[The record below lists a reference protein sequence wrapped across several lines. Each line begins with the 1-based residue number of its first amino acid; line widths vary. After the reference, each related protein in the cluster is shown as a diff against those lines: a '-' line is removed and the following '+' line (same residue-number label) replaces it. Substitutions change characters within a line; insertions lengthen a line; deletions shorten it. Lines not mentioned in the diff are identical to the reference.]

1 MNKQNNLYEP
11 ILNFRKDK
19 PQLQIKSITLDELY
33 ENAFFPKEEKSQSE
47 YAQNTTTW
55 D

>member
-1 MNKQNNLYEP
+1 MENQKTLYEP
-11 ILNFRKDK
+11 VLNFRKDQ
-19 PQLQIKSITLDELY
+19 PQMQIKNITQGELY
-33 ENAFFPKEEKSQSE
+33 ENAFFPAEEKSQSE